1 MIDLINYENNYNLK
15 SILLGITRNPG
26 SIYGPN
32 PTEKEDPRNVIFVA
46 LLDRLLKIKNID
58 VYIINIH
65 IHTIPDNLL
74 KQTKIFDFNLHKDF
88 IDYCITWQGIICKFD
103 SPFYKEYQYFINKV
117 IPFIMYE
124 HGPLNGTLLFDKEPL
139 SNSIYVNNLQQIV
152 QNNYNEFEYNSYKEY
167 ILKNRLSKRPQSNE
181 NIPFD
186 IIGKYIFLPIQK
198 IEDFT
203 LLQYS
208 EIGMIEYIKKVHSF
222 CKEKKIPLLIKLH
235 PHAVRAHPTIINLC
249 NNLKQSYNNIHICN
263 GNIYNLCKNALFTAT
278 INSGSIT
285 DNFVVNS
292 IVYSCGR
299 NMFYKTDSL
308 FYNENVEEG
317 LNYVFN
323 KINNN
328 ELNTKKIYDTQNKI
342 IWWFKNNLLHHN
354 YDINDNFSLIQ
365 NFLNNYNNINK

>member
-103 SPFYKEYQYFINKV
+103 SPFYKEYQYFINKG
-117 IPFIMYE
+117 IPCIMYE

-167 ILKNRLSKRPQSNE
+167 ILKNRLSKYTRLKTNQIILANGADKAFRLITEAFIDSKNEAISRMKKEFIDMENQMISASNE
-181 NIPFD
+181 AKAALTFAKEAKAEHAETIET
-186 IIGKYIFLPIQK
+186 IVKELTELERIQDSHK
-198 IEDFT
+198 FISLVQRYTKNDNKQKLT
-203 LLQYS
+203 
-208 EIGMIEYIKKVHSF
+208 K
-222 CKEKKIPLLIKLH
+222 LITKW
-235 PHAVRAHPTIINLC
+235 N
-249 NNLKQSYNNIHICN
+249 
-263 GNIYNLCKNALFTAT
+263 NALFQTT
-278 INSGSIT
+278 RSSGRS
-285 DNFVVNS
+285 
-292 IVYSCGR
+292 
-299 NMFYKTDSL
+299 M
-308 FYNENVEEG
+308 
-317 LNYVFN
+317 
-323 KINNN
+323 
-328 ELNTKKIYDTQNKI
+328 
-342 IWWFKNNLLHHN
+342 
-354 YDINDNFSLIQ
+354 
-365 NFLNNYNNINK
+365 